1 MILSS
6 GEGREVDIL
15 RMLTK
20 AKDEYTKLYFNGPL
34 PAQTPGHQAPGGEQP
49 ALVTGSSG
57 VVSPREL
64 LQKLQL
70 VQQEQQLHASS
81 SRPALAARFSV
92 AALSSRTGKPLESW
106 INKTC
111 STEKQT
117 PLFQVT
123 SPQRIPATVAPSLLM
138 SPMVFTQSTSAPPK
152 DRAGRLLPQGSQAL
166 SPASSSLLLPPQSP
180 EPTAATSIPLTKL
193 QLQEALLHLVQN
205 DDSFLNIIYEAYLF
219 SMTQAAVRETV

>member
-1 MILSS
+1 MTSVFGELDRKPPSHKRSSWWALHPHTAVPVPLADGGSLISGSLSS
-6 GEGREVDIL
+6 VSCS
-15 RMLTK
+15 K
-20 AKDEYTKLYFNGPL
+20 
-34 PAQTPGHQAPGGEQP
+34 PASCVCVCYE
-49 ALVTGSSG
+49 
-57 VVSPREL
+57 
-64 LQKLQL
+64 
-70 VQQEQQLHASS
+70 
-81 SRPALAARFSV
+81 
-92 AALSSRTGKPLESW
+92 
-106 INKTC
+106 
-111 STEKQT
+111 
-117 PLFQVT
+117 QVT